1 MRVVSGNISFSD
13 SAPLTVEE
21 MKEGEIRVTSDS
33 IYWRVGLFCKHIN
46 ISTIE
51 DLAHG

>member
-33 IYWRVGLFCKHIN
+33 IYWRVGN
-46 ISTIE
+46 QVYSVSTSIF
-51 DLAHG
+51 LP